1 LPVYFLYLH
10 NLNIKIKTLEKRFMA
25 GHNKWSKIKRKKGVA
40 DAKRGAIF
48 SRIIKEI
55 NIAIKEGGS
64 PDPDFNPRLRIA
76 LSNAKGANMPKDNIE
91 RAIKKAVDSG
101 SEAYHQPTYEGYAP
115 GGVAVFVECAT
126 DNLNRTIAAV
136 RAAFNKREGSLSTSG
151 SVDYLF
157 ERKGIFVI
165 DSALEDK
172 DGFELDIIDG
182 GAEDIEYDEENN
194 EITLTVSF
202 EDFGNMQKKLEEL
215 GIEPK
220 SSTLERIPLTT
231 LKLDLHE
238 AKKALGL
245 IELLEE
251 VEDVQNV
258 FHNLEMTEELESVL
272 A

>member
-1 LPVYFLYLH
+1 
-10 NLNIKIKTLEKRFMA
+10 MA

-55 NIAIKEGGS
+55 TIAIKEGGS
-64 PDPDFNPRLRIA
+64 SDPDFNPRLRLA

-91 RAIKKAVDSG
+91 RAIKKAEDSG
-101 SEAYHQPTYEGYAP
+101 SESYHQPTYEGYAP
-115 GGVAVFVECAT
+115 GGIAVFVECAT
-126 DNLNRTIAAV
+126 DNLNRTVAAV

-165 DSALEDK
+165 PSDLKDK
-172 DGFELDIIDG
+172 ESFELEVIDS
-182 GAEDIEYDEENN
+182 GAEDIEYDQEND

-215 GIEPK
+215 NIEPK
-220 SSTLERIPLTT
+220 NSSLERIPLNTIE
-231 LKLDLHE
+231 LDVRE

-258 FHNLEMTEELESVL
+258 FHNLEMTEDLEREL